1 MPRLFVAINLT
12 KEIADSL
19 YSSALLLKKHS
30 FYANISRK
38 ENLHL
43 TLAFIG
49 ETDNIRSAT
58 EALKNISASP
68 FELTFEGYG
77 EFSSRD
83 GNICFAKTVPLRT
96 LEDLAKKVRKNL
108 TDKGFSIDTKLFKAH
123 ITLCRQFSPA
133 PSFSKDIMN
142 FALNKQSMYVS
153 SISLM
158 RSDRIN
164 GKLIYTEIYK
174 KIL

>member
-12 KEIADSL
+12 KEIADDL
-19 YSSALLLKKHS
+19 YSCALLLKEHS
-30 FYANISRK
+30 AYANISRK

-49 ETDNIRSAT
+49 ESNNIRSASD
-58 EALKNISASP
+58 AIKAVDINP
-68 FELTFEGYG
+68 FELTFEGFG

-83 GNICFAKTVPLRT
+83 GSICFAKTVSNKN
-96 LEDLAKKVRKNL
+96 LESLAMSIRKNL
-108 TDKGFSIDTKLFKAH
+108 VDRGFKIDTKPFKAH
-123 ITLCRQFSPA
+123 ITLCRQFTPA
-133 PSFSKDIMN
+133 PSFTKELMTKVLTKKRMQVN
-142 FALNKQSMYVS
+142 

-164 GKLIYTEIYK
+164 GKLTYTEVMRK
-174 KIL
+174 VL

>member
-19 YSSALLLKKHS
+19 YSSARLLKEHS
-30 FYANISRK
+30 IYANISRK

-49 ETDNIRSAT
+49 ESNNIRSASD
-58 EALKNISASP
+58 AIKAIDINP

-83 GNICFAKTVPLRT
+83 GSICFAKTINNKDLET
-96 LEDLAKKVRKNL
+96 LVMSVRKNL
-108 TDKGFSIDTKLFKAH
+108 TDRGFQIDTKPFKAH
-123 ITLCRQFSPA
+123 ITLCRQFTPA
-133 PSFSKDIMN
+133 PTFTKDIMIKS
-142 FALNKQSMYVS
+142 LTKKSMQINAV
-153 SISLM
+153 SLM

-164 GKLIYTEIYK
+164 GKLTYTEVSRK
-174 KIL
+174 VL